1 MCLAYFV
8 VKDKE
13 FRSIDRDKMS
23 ATYPAV
29 LMFSMTM
36 IILDHIA
43 KEKESYMDGNKT
55 LNCLTLRTAER

>member
-23 ATYPAV
+23 AMYPAV
-29 LMFSMTM
+29 LMFSITM

-55 LNCLTLRTAER
+55 LTLRTAER

>member
-13 FRSIDRDKMS
+13 FWSIDRDKMS
-23 ATYPAV
+23 AMYPAV
-29 LMFSMTM
+29 LMFSITM

-55 LNCLTLRTAER
+55 LTLRTAER